1 MRRDE
6 TETAASGCVWS
17 ISANVE
23 TKERQQ
29 VHLDST
35 QIEQYVGGHVRDD
48 DATAYAAHVSLCLHC
63 AERIARRSRPAAG
76 WERRGLLG
84 RLVPVA

>member
-1 MRRDE
+1 M
-6 TETAASGCVWS
+6 
-17 ISANVE
+17 
-23 TKERQQ
+23 
-29 VHLDST
+29 HMDST
-35 QIEQYVGGHVRDD
+35 QIEQYVSGHVHDD
-48 DATAYAAHVSLCLHC
+48 DATAYAAHLSLCLHC